1 MQPTIG
7 THVSIISDDTD
18 QKFRVMADFSPVM
31 IKLSTVDK
39 LGIWF
44 NKSWLNYTG
53 RTLQQE
59 LDIGWIEGI
68 HPDDYDQYLENY
80 TNALNAQTQ
89 FSMDYRLR
97 DKNGIYHWFS
107 ENTAPYFGLDGAFT
121 GFISYCIDIH
131 DRKEFEFSDL
141 IKSKD
146 LERSDTLLQETIDKS
161 ESRKILYETILNAT
175 TDFVY
180 IFNFAETGHQFAYA
194 NEPLLKLFGKT
205 YEETIGKTFLELGYE
220 PWHAE
225 LHIKEIDLVRTSKQP
240 LRAEVPFEGGFG
252 KRIYDYIF
260 SPVFD
265 AYGEVIAVAGI
276 TRDVTDRHDTEEKLK
291 KNEEALMQAS
301 RRKDEFLAM
310 LAHEL
315 RNPLAPI
322 SAATKIMSH
331 SNYDE
336 SRVRKFSQVIERQ
349 VNHMVELVNDL
360 LDVSRVNMG
369 LVVIDKSQQEINYI
383 IESSIEQVKPLI
395 EIKSHQLDFNLLSQP
410 AYVYGDQKRLIQ
422 IFTNLLTNAAKYTK
436 EGGKIGIDIKIDDNL
451 IITTVSDN
459 GIGIIQEEQDSI
471 FELFT
476 QAKRSVDR
484 TQGGLGIG
492 LALVKN
498 MLDLHEGKIVC
509 HSAGENKGSQFIVQL
524 PLWLTEKETES
535 SIENITANDGNSHSI
550 IVVDD
555 NIDAGTTLAELLEFS
570 GHHVTVEHDPIQAL
584 KIIKE
589 KLPKICILDI
599 GLPEMDGYE
608 LARQIKKIPKMKD
621 SILIAATGYGQEND
635 LKMALESGF
644 NYHFVKPVDC
654 EKLQEILNNV
664 HNEK

>member
-1 MQPTIG
+1 
-7 THVSIISDDTD
+7 
-18 QKFRVMADFSPVM
+18 
-31 IKLSTVDK
+31 
-39 LGIWF
+39 
-44 NKSWLNYTG
+44 
-53 RTLQQE
+53 
-59 LDIGWIEGI
+59 
-68 HPDDYDQYLENY
+68 
-80 TNALNAQTQ
+80 
-89 FSMDYRLR
+89 
-97 DKNGIYHWFS
+97 
-107 ENTAPYFGLDGAFT
+107 
-121 GFISYCIDIH
+121 
-131 DRKEFEFSDL
+131 
-141 IKSKD
+141 
-146 LERSDTLLQETIDKS
+146 
-161 ESRKILYETILNAT
+161 
-175 TDFVY
+175 
-180 IFNFAETGHQFAYA
+180 
-194 NEPLLKLFGKT
+194 
-205 YEETIGKTFLELGYE
+205 
-220 PWHAE
+220 
-225 LHIKEIDLVRTSKQP
+225 
-240 LRAEVPFEGGFG
+240 
-252 KRIYDYIF
+252 
-260 SPVFD
+260 
-265 AYGEVIAVAGI
+265 
-276 TRDVTDRHDTEEKLK
+276 
-291 KNEEALMQAS
+291 
-301 RRKDEFLAM
+301 LAM